1 MTLSEKDKTNLMR
14 LYENVNRFAGID
26 PAKAAI
32 IKDAERKMDQ
42 AYNLVDQV
50 DPFYYST
57 LTKMLPDNRNI
68 MAQFGIQTM
77 QTDGK
82 LLYYNPVFVN
92 KLPVDAVFTIV
103 VHEIM
108 HVAFGHHILFAD
120 IDPKNQNLWHIV
132 NIACDLSI
140 NDLLK
145 NRSGFISG
153 GLILAG
159 QGTYKDLPS
168 GLDARQYYDLL
179 VKKYS
184 GEDKNQEPPQE
195 PQDGEDE
202 EDSGDQEGEQ
212 DGGDQGGDEGEDGE
226 GDSEGQEGG
235 EEGQED
241 GDGSGEGEG
250 EGEPSDGSG
259 SGSGKGKGKGKGS
272 SGGAGGGEGDEEGV
286 ESTDIN
292 VPSFK
297 DFVKQADANN
307 KADIEKGKAAKGA
320 PAEKHQDQIEKE
332 LDIPTKDIIDYQ
344 KTGAFKPDPNVT
356 EKNQR
361 NAMAEHEKQVEEERH
376 DAEMKEASAAKHG
389 VSYGDARSKLGVGDW
404 KESLE
409 KTTQLN
415 WREIL
420 REFINTPSPERPTYN
435 RPPPRFVD
443 EYGKQGLIPR
453 GMTGQTI
460 KELDFLVD
468 VSGSMPDAVVA
479 KVFGE
484 IADIGT
490 ELKGKCN
497 VRLSTFN
504 TRIQSERMFTNSGE
518 SFESIQALESGM
530 RAMLP
535 RDEEHMMRFDEMPI
549 SFANFKFVKT
559 GGGTDVT
566 SALTAT
572 KHLKPRP
579 ALVIV
584 FTDGDFMENEY
595 ASLRSFTDDGMKIV
609 FLLTTEDTS
618 HIKNNAYFDPVKY
631 SIFANVGTVYNL
643 LDYSAYT

>member
-1 MTLSEKDKTNLMR
+1 
-14 LYENVNRFAGID
+14 
-26 PAKAAI
+26 
-32 IKDAERKMDQ
+32 
-42 AYNLVDQV
+42 
-50 DPFYYST
+50 
-57 LTKMLPDNRNI
+57 
-68 MAQFGIQTM
+68 
-77 QTDGK
+77 
-82 LLYYNPVFVN
+82 
-92 KLPVDAVFTIV
+92 
-103 VHEIM
+103 
-108 HVAFGHHILFAD
+108 
-120 IDPKNQNLWHIV
+120 
-132 NIACDLSI
+132 
-140 NDLLK
+140 
-145 NRSGFISG
+145 
-153 GLILAG
+153 
-159 QGTYKDLPS
+159 
-168 GLDARQYYDLL
+168 
-179 VKKYS
+179 
-184 GEDKNQEPPQE
+184 
-195 PQDGEDE
+195 
-202 EDSGDQEGEQ
+202 
-212 DGGDQGGDEGEDGE
+212 
-226 GDSEGQEGG
+226 
-235 EEGQED
+235 
-241 GDGSGEGEG
+241 
-250 EGEPSDGSG
+250 
-259 SGSGKGKGKGKGS
+259 
-272 SGGAGGGEGDEEGV
+272 
-286 ESTDIN
+286 
-292 VPSFK
+292 
-297 DFVKQADANN
+297 
-307 KADIEKGKAAKGA
+307 
-320 PAEKHQDQIEKE
+320 
-332 LDIPTKDIIDYQ
+332 
-344 KTGAFKPDPNVT
+344 
-356 EKNQR
+356 
-361 NAMAEHEKQVEEERH
+361 MAEHEKQVEEERH